1 MLSFLLRGS
10 AMIHKDHISYKAV
23 DKVQKLANPLAKL
36 GDIHYFCYG
45 VNYADTTGFTL
56 HTNADYYETWFE
68 NEFPMCGFHLES
80 GWHLWESTLPKQ
92 QLDTAEKFNFGK
104 GVNYVIRHPDGKSEV
119 YSFGSR
125 PDNKKA
131 IDFYLNNQNLLKRFT
146 NYFIENT
153 QDLINMAD
161 QQRIKPLPGMVK
173 HAPQQA
179 EAYNV
184 ALDNPQVENFLH
196 ELSYPFNV
204 LSERE
209 CECYRLILK
218 GYSIAQMSEELHLAI
233 PTVAV
238 YISRIKQKLKC
249 TNKSALI
256 NLAQEAKLVE
266 YYL

>member
-1 MLSFLLRGS
+1 MFN
-10 AMIHKDHISYKAV
+10 KEHISYLAE
-23 DKVQKLANPLAKL
+23 DKVKKIMNPLTKL

-45 VNYADTTGFTL
+45 VNYPDTSGFTL
-56 HTNADYYETWFE
+56 HTNSNYYETWFE
-68 NEFPMCGFHLES
+68 RQFPLCGFHLKS
-80 GWHLWESTLPKQ
+80 GWYLWDSTLPKE
-92 QLDTAEKFNFGK
+92 QLEVAESFQIGK
-104 GVNYVIRHPDGKSEV
+104 GVNYVHHQDGKTEIF
-119 YSFGSR
+119 SFASR
-125 PDNKKA
+125 PDNNKA
-131 IDFYLNNQNLLKRFT
+131 IDFYLNNQNLLKRFS
-146 NYFIENT
+146 NYFIQHAN
-153 QDLINMAD
+153 DLIAIAD
-161 QQRIKPLPGMVK
+161 EQRITPPPGMIK
-173 HAPQQA
+173 KMPA
-179 EAYNV
+179 EDTYNL
-184 ALDNPQVENFLH
+184 LDNPTIDNFLH

-249 TNKSALI
+249 TNKSELI